1 MGLFSSKQRG
11 TRVADALPYQ
21 DLLPDGT
28 VLCKDWGLM
37 KVWYVQYPDA
47 MVDGG
52 ISDDISDRI
61 ARTFQLHRYD
71 QRELKVVYWFVMQR
85 VPMVVDG
92 DGRVTGLDY
101 MCNDDGSPN
110 ADTEIERYR
119 EEMFGDSRQNNINEN
134 YACCKVQVDVSAK
147 GISSKSLHEA
157 NEVFRSFEAALHTI
171 GASPRPCVCSDE
183 DSNLNI
189 MSFLKYNTGTTLSN
203 FAVPKD
209 GMTNVSDYLST
220 NFIQKGSPM
229 LVGDL
234 YTQVLTINTFPSE
247 TYPNILADLE
257 SLPFCFRWV
266 TRWIPRNN
274 YESQAIAKKMLNEY
288 KSATKGWKTTL
299 YEQTSGKES
308 DAVEA
313 QAVTDTE
320 EMKIVSEA
328 LTHGETIGEMTS
340 VLVLMT
346 PKAEQIKDMVSM
358 VKRVITSSGFDI
370 IEENASSNFPAWLS
384 AIPGDSSSNRRK
396 PFVTASNISHI
407 VPFTNLYHG
416 GFTNFFLKSICG
428 VGWPHAIGRLRTNEL
443 YYLNLNGPKDDVG
456 HTFMVGATGGGKSI
470 LLAFLGTQWMRYPG
484 SRVILFDKDLSF
496 GNICRRTGGAVYIPG
511 AEDSKLSFMPLSR
524 MKTKPSQAV
533 GWLETVIMANG
544 VQVTPEM
551 SAELMAI
558 CQEWDN
564 AAPTLE
570 RFINRLRG
578 RGTQAADLCLP
589 SLQRLQENE
598 DIARLF
604 GGEKDEFNKDS
615 FRRKTL
621 IEMGQLM
628 NMGDIAVLP
637 ALQFLFDRMDELFD
651 YDPKPTLLILDE
663 AWKFLSH
670 PVFRA
675 KIKEWLKTLRK
686 KHVFVIMAIQNIND
700 IDDAEEFLTS
710 CHTKIFLPNS
720 AVKETGSEKI
730 RELYLKMGVSE
741 TEIDIIGNAIRKAEY
756 YIKQDEGGALVNFNL
771 DSWQLERIARDGR

>member
-21 DLLPDGT
+21 DLLPNGT

-157 NEVFRSFEAALHTI
+157 NEVFRTVREQGADFARSSMGAGEKVQVEFVSANPVGPLHIGHGRWAAL
-171 GASPRPCVCSDE
+171 G
-183 DSNLNI
+183 DSLCRV
-189 MSFLKYNTGTTLSN
+189 MEHAGYD
-203 FAVPKD
+203 V
-209 GMTNVSDYLST
+209 
-220 NFIQKGSPM
+220 
-229 LVGDL
+229 
-234 YTQVLTINTFPSE
+234 
-247 TYPNILADLE
+247 LADLE